1 MSRMLIRHSALS
13 VILALC
19 GAASDLNAQDQPTGQ
34 SPTPAQ
40 AEPVAATSAVD
51 VDAAYRKEF
60 TFLTAQK
67 RELSR
72 QIAAIQGEA
81 ERQQGQLRNEV
92 SSLQA
97 QVMAAE
103 NEAERL
109 ADALSL
115 ADQRTLSNQENSDLL
130 AATFAQG
137 SITLEGFNVDLSADP
152 AFAEAD
158 DGSKLQQLLRAG
170 ERVLAESSRIEVEPG
185 TFYLNDGS
193 EVNGQIV
200 RVGNIAR
207 YGVSDR
213 GAGALAPAGG
223 GSFKLWRDDAQDSA
237 RALAEGSNIDTL
249 RIFLFENPNVA
260 IAEPEVKTVVSEVR
274 KGGLIG
280 LVIVSLG
287 GVALILIILRAIFLS
302 NAGSSIHKISEAIEP
317 LLKQRRIDDAIA
329 TTKRFKGSA
338 ARVVTSA
345 LRNLDRDRDHLE
357 DIVSEAIL
365 HENTRLNRFGSV
377 ILMIAGVAPLL
388 GLLGTVTGM
397 IQTFAVITEFG
408 TSDPKLLSGG
418 IATALVTTELGLIV
432 AIPCLLFGNLLG
444 GWGERL
450 KDDMEKAALSVI
462 NVFKDQPVVARAA

>member
-1 MSRMLIRHSALS
+1 MSMLNRQIAWAVAVAALLLGS
-13 VILALC
+13 GLHAQEQ
-19 GAASDLNAQDQPTGQ
+19 GAAPPAAPAPTE
-34 SPTPAQ
+34 SAPTP
-40 AEPVAATSAVD
+40 AVD

-60 TFLTAQK
+60 AFLTAQK

-72 QIAAIQGEA
+72 QIASIQSEA

-92 SSLQA
+92 SALQA
-97 QVMAAE
+97 RVMAAE

-109 ADALSL
+109 ADELSL

-130 AATFAQG
+130 AATFGQG
-137 SITLEGFNVDLSADP
+137 SITLEGFGINLGADP
-152 AFAEAD
+152 TFAEAD

-170 ERVLAESSRIEVEPG
+170 ERVLTESSRIAVEPG

-193 EVNGQIV
+193 EVSGQVV

-207 YGVSDR
+207 FGVSDR

-237 RALAEGSNIDTL
+237 RALAQGGKIDTL

-260 IAEPEVKTVVSEVR
+260 VAEPEAKTVVSEVR
-274 KGGLIG
+274 KGGIIG

-287 GVALILIILRAIFLS
+287 ALALILIILRAIFLA

-317 LLKQRRIDDAIA
+317 LLKQGRIDDAIA
-329 TTKRFKGSA
+329 ATKRFKGSA

-345 LRNLDRDRDHLE
+345 LRNLDRDRAHLE

-462 NVFKDQPVVARAA
+462 NVFKDQPALPRAA